1 MEALG
6 VAEQGRCL
14 RHRCGDMTVAL
25 TIRLI
30 VIRLIVILRKADG
43 RSFASGK
50 LSARNHAQS
59 MRSRHRLD
67 SFDHREISRRLHPE
81 HRRDTRRIEVRID
94 DRDLHTLERERR
106 CDIHREHAFADAAPR
121 TGKRNRRTYPGEV
134 CTNPLP
140 PIRYTDGLLS
150 RALGIIIAKYPH
162 TTPVS

>member
-25 TIRLI
+25 TIGLI
-30 VIRLIVILRKADG
+30 VIWLIVIVRKTDR

-50 LSARNHAQS
+50 LSARNHPQA
-59 MRSRHRLD
+59 MRPRDRLD

-121 TGKRNRRTYPGEV
+121 TGQRNRRTYPGEIY
-134 CTNPLP
+134 TTPLP
-140 PIRYTDGLLS
+140 PIVYSHRLIPLAIRLL
-150 RALGIIIAKYPH
+150 
-162 TTPVS
+162 